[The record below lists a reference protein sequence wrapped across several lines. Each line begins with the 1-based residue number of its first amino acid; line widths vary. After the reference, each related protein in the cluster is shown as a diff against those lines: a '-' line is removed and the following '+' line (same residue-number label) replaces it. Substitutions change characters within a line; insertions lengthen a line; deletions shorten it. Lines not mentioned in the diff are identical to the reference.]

1 MLTARR
7 SRGVAARDARADPAT
22 MAQRDDGAHAFPR
35 SAVGGGLAHAV
46 DHATAAARR
55 APPWGAGAGWSEGV
69 TPLPYSMSSVGFRPP
84 SRAARGTADG
94 PRRLHLPRRRRPR
107 PVRGQGQVDPQAR
120 ALLLPGAPAPRRGAV
135 GDADERPHRA
145 APQDRRPGGADRAG
159 GGVRHR
165 HRERGPDPRGQP
177 RRAPTGRRSTCACA
191 TTRATPTSGSAST
204 RSTRGCTSPARAT
217 GATACT
223 SAPSPTP
230 TRCARRSRCSGKIFP
245 SRPCEGREPGR
256 PSGVPCLDY
265 HIKRCLAP
273 CVGYISKEDYR
284 ALIDQ
289 IIAFLSGRYRGLER
303 ELEEQMREAAAA
315 QEFERAAAVRNRL
328 TAVQHLMER
337 QFATA
342 GSVGTADVLGIAMEG
357 DSANVQVLQVRDGVL
372 QDRQSFFLDTAA
384 ADDEA
389 TVLMQ
394 FAYEFY
400 AMALAIPGLVVVARD
415 SLAAPD
421 LESMLSE
428 RRGHARGGAGG
439 GARRQA
445 QAGRA
450 GRAQRPLRARPGPPA
465 PRARP
470 RAPARR
476 AGRPPGA
483 PRAARAAGAD
493 RVLRHLEPGGDLR
506 RRLDGGVRGRRPG
519 QVPLPLV
526 QRCAT
531 TAAPTTSRACA
542 RPCGGASPR
551 LAGPEDDP
559 SFAARPGLVV
569 IDGGKGQLAAA
580 IEGMREAGVD
590 DVPVVSLAKRREEV
604 FRPGRSD
611 PLLLDEGSPAL
622 LVLQPR
628 PRRGPPLRPAPPPR
642 PARPGHDRERA
653 GRPARGRARRARR
666 PSCATSAR
674 PTASWPRRREEVE
687 AVPGVPSKVARDIY
701 DRLHKTARP
710 GGRRDAGRSEP
721 GEDAWS

>member
-1 MLTARR
+1 MSDSAPLREQLAGLPTGPGVYIYRDAADRVLYVGKAKSIRRRVLSYFQAPLRPDEARSAMPMTART
-7 SRGVAARDARADPAT
+7 GLHPKTDDLVARIARVEVFVTGTESEALILEANLVRTHRPPFNVRL
-22 MAQRDDGAHAFPR
+22 RDDKSYPYIGISLDEEYPR
-35 SAVGGGLAHAV
+35 VYFTRESH
-46 DHATAAARR
+46 RR
-55 APPWGAGAGWSEGV
+55 DR
-69 TPLPYSMSSVGFRPP
+69 LYF
-84 SRAARGTADG
+84 G
-94 PRRLHLPRRRRPR
+94 PFSNAYK
-107 PVRGQGQVDPQAR
+107 VRETLKV
-120 ALLLPGAPAPRRGAV
+120 L
-135 GDADERPHRA
+135 
-145 APQDRRPGGADRAG
+145 
-159 GGVRHR
+159 
-165 HRERGPDPRGQP
+165 
-177 RRAPTGRRSTCACA
+177 
-191 TTRATPTSGSAST
+191 
-204 RSTRGCTSPARAT
+204 
-217 GATACT
+217 
-223 SAPSPTP
+223 
-230 TRCARRSRCSGKIFP
+230 GKIFP

-303 ELEEQMREAAAA
+303 ELEAQMREAAAA

-342 GSVGTADVLGIAMEG
+342 GSVGTADVLGIAIEG

-372 QDRQSFFLDTAA
+372 QDRQSFFLDTAG

-400 AMALAIPGLVVVARD
+400 AMALAIPGLIVLSRD

-421 LESMLSE
+421 LQSMLSE
-428 RRGHARGGAGG
+428 RRGQHVEVRAAARGDKRKLAELAERNARFALDQDRERHERARGRRRDALADLQERLELPAPPVRIECYDISNLGETYAVASMVVFEG
-439 GARRQA
+439 GAPAKSHYRSFNMQYD
-445 QAGRA
+445 G
-450 GRAQRPLRARPGPPA
+450 GPDDFTRMREA
-465 PRARP
+465 
-470 RAPARR
+470 
-476 AGRPPGA
+476 
-483 PRAARAAGAD
+483 
-493 RVLRHLEPGGDLR
+493 LR
-506 RRLDGGVRGRRPG
+506 RRF
-519 QVPLPLV
+519 
-526 QRCAT
+526 AH
-531 TAAPTTSRACA
+531 
-542 RPCGGASPR
+542 

-580 IEGMREAGVD
+580 LEGMREAGVD
-590 DVPVVSLAKRREEV
+590 DVPVVSLAKRHEEV

-622 LVLQPR
+622 LVLR
-628 PRRGPPLRPAPPPR
+628 HIRDEAHRFGLRHHRGRRDRGMTTSVLDALPGVG
-642 PARPGHDRERA
+642 PARKAAILRHFGSADRFLA
-653 GRPARGRARRARR
+653 
-666 PSCATSAR
+666 
-674 PTASWPRRREEVE
+674 ASREEVE

-710 GGRRDAGRSEP
+710 GGAATPVGAS